1 MIPTPRGPRNH
12 LANKVSRAYD
22 SSIEWIRERRRSPL
36 SSLCSPAPSVAAF
49 LLLTGCTPPPEEGVL
64 ALVNGRQITQTEFDT
79 RWGELAEATRAR
91 YQKEGGKRLFLDE
104 LITRELLM
112 QEARK
117 LGLDQN
123 DAIRDRAQRYR
134 EQLIL
139 DELLK
144 DRIKA
149 KVELSKEELDAF
161 YEQHANEL
169 FTPLKVQCVA
179 DAAAQFFG
187 RERSRKAGQPR
198 GDFAKFAQRYSIDF
212 KTKAKG
218 GDLGPYHKGLV
229 IPEVDAVI
237 HTLKPGMVSAPIK
250 TDAGYYLVMITALDK
265 EIIQADVAVRE
276 RLRQELLNEKRRKRF
291 DGVIADIRA
300 KAIIRLADA
309 SRYVADDV
317 GTR

>member
-1 MIPTPRGPRNH
+1 MPRPSSTSRSFIAVRL
-12 LANKVSRAYD
+12 LALLAVA
-22 SSIEWIRERRRSPL
+22 IGG
-36 SSLCSPAPSVAAF
+36 SLF
-49 LLLTGCTPPPEEGVL
+49 LLTGCTQPPDEAVL
-64 ALVNGRQITQTEFDT
+64 ALVNGRQITQHEFEA
-79 RWGELAEATRAR
+79 RWGELSDAARAR
-91 YQKEGGKRLFLDE
+91 YEKEGGRHRFLDE

-117 LGLDQN
+117 QGLDRN
-123 DAIRDRAQRYR
+123 DVIRDRAQRYR

-149 KVELSKEELDAF
+149 KIELSQEELDAF
-161 YEQHANEL
+161 YQKHAHEL
-169 FTPLKVQCVA
+169 LAPLKVQVSQMLLPTLS
-179 DAAAQFFG
+179 AAKDIETQINRG
-187 RERSRKAGQPR
+187 
-198 GDFAKFAQRYSIDF
+198 GDFAKLAQRYSLDG

-218 GDLGPYHKGLV
+218 GDLGPYRENLV
-229 IPEVDAVI
+229 IPEVDAVV
-237 HTLKPGMVSAPIK
+237 HALRPGMVSAPIK
-250 TDAGYYLVMITALDK
+250 TDAGYYLVMVTALDK
-265 EIIQADVAVRE
+265 EMIQADLAVRE

-291 DGVIADIRA
+291 DAVIADIRA

>member
-1 MIPTPRGPRNH
+1 MTRISNRPVNVVAVRL
-12 LANKVSRAYD
+12 LA
-22 SSIEWIRERRRSPL
+22 L
-36 SSLCSPAPSVAAF
+36 VAGAIGGTF
-49 LLLTGCTPPPEEGVL
+49 LLLTGCTPPPEEGVV
-64 ALVNGRQITQTEFDT
+64 ALVNGHQITQTEFDT

-112 QEARK
+112 QEARS

-123 DAIRDRAQRYR
+123 DVIRDRAQRYR

-144 DRIKA
+144 DRIKD

-161 YEQHANEL
+161 YEQHAHEL
-169 FTPLKVQCVA
+169 LTPLKVQVSQMLLPNFP
-179 DAAAQFFG
+179 AAKDLEKQVNQG
-187 RERSRKAGQPR
+187 GS
-198 GDFAKFAQRYSIDF
+198 FAKFAQRYSIDG
-212 KTKAKG
+212 KTKAIG

-250 TDAGYYLVMITALDK
+250 ADAGYYLVMITALDK
-265 EIIQADVAVRE
+265 EVIQADVAVRE

>member
-1 MIPTPRGPRNH
+1 MTA
-12 LANKVSRAYD
+12 L
-22 SSIEWIRERRRSPL
+22 SIRSMNAVAVRFI
-36 SSLCSPAPSVAAF
+36 SLVAVVIGGSLLFAGCS
-49 LLLTGCTPPPEEGVL
+49 PPPEEGVL
-64 ALVNGRQITQTEFDT
+64 ALVNGRQVTQTEFDI

-91 YQKEGGKRLFLDE
+91 YEKEGGKRLFLDE

-123 DAIRDRAQRYR
+123 DAIRDRTQRYR

-149 KVELSKEELDAF
+149 KVELTQEELDAY
-161 YEQHANEL
+161 YEKHAHEL
-169 FTPLKVQCVA
+169 LTPLKVRVWQMLLPNIS
-179 DAAAQFFG
+179 AAKDLEHQINEG
-187 RERSRKAGQPR
+187 
-198 GDFAKFAQRYSIDF
+198 GDFAKFAQRYSIDG

-218 GDLGPYHKGLV
+218 GDLGPYHNGLV
-229 IPEVDAVI
+229 VPEVDAVVN
-237 HTLKPGMVSAPIK
+237 TLKLDMVSAPIK
-250 TDAGYYLVMITALDK
+250 TDSGYYLVKITALDK

-276 RLRQELLNEKRRKRF
+276 RLRQELLNEKRRRRF

-300 KAIIRLADA
+300 KAVIRLADA
-309 SRYVADDV
+309 SRYLADDV
-317 GTR
+317 SKR

>member
-1 MIPTPRGPRNH
+1 MT
-12 LANKVSRAYD
+12 
-22 SSIEWIRERRRSPL
+22 
-36 SSLCSPAPSVAAF
+36 APSNRSVNTVAVHLVSLLAGAIGGSI
-49 LLLTGCTPPPEEGVL
+49 LLLTGCSPPPEEGVL
-64 ALVNGRQITQTEFDT
+64 ALVNGRQVTQTEFDI

-91 YQKEGGKRLFLDE
+91 YEKEGGKRLFLDE

-123 DAIRDRAQRYR
+123 DAIRDRTQRYR

-149 KVELSKEELDAF
+149 KVELSQEELDAY
-161 YEQHANEL
+161 YEKHAHEL
-169 FTPLKVQCVA
+169 LTPLKVRVWQMLLPNVS
-179 DAAAQFFG
+179 AAKDLEHQINEG
-187 RERSRKAGQPR
+187 
-198 GDFAKFAQRYSIDF
+198 GDFAKFAQRYSIDG

-218 GDLGPYHKGLV
+218 GDLGPYHNGLV
-229 IPEVDAVI
+229 VPEVDAVV
-237 HTLKPGMVSAPIK
+237 HTLKPDMVSAPIK
-250 TDAGYYLVMITALDK
+250 TDAGYYLVKITALDK

-276 RLRQELLNEKRRKRF
+276 RLRQELLNEKRRRRF

-300 KAIIRLADA
+300 KAVIRLADA
-309 SRYVADDV
+309 SRYLADDV
-317 GTR
+317 SKR

>member
-1 MIPTPRGPRNH
+1 M
-12 LANKVSRAYD
+12 
-22 SSIEWIRERRRSPL
+22 
-36 SSLCSPAPSVAAF
+36 
-49 LLLTGCTPPPEEGVL
+49 L
-64 ALVNGRQITQTEFDT
+64 ALVNGRQITKNEFET

-91 YQKEGGKRLFLDE
+91 YEKDGGKRRFLDE

-117 LGLDQN
+117 QGLDQN

-149 KVELSKEELDAF
+149 KIELSKEELDAF
-161 YEQHANEL
+161 YQKHAHEL
-169 FTPLKVQCVA
+169 LTPLKIQVSQMLLPNFP
-179 DAAAQFFG
+179 AAKDLEKQINQG
-187 RERSRKAGQPR
+187 
-198 GDFAKFAQRYSIDF
+198 GDFAKFAQRYSLDN

-218 GDLGPYHKGLV
+218 GDLGPYRKDLV
-229 IPEVDAVI
+229 IPEVDDVI

-265 EIIQADVAVRE
+265 EIIQADLAVRE

-291 DGVIADIRA
+291 DDVIADIRT

-317 GTR
+317 GTH